1 MEFENTTM
9 LQFDGE
15 ELKGRP
21 LSENEAK
28 EKAFYLASQSNIDN
42 AVDVFNK
49 TYDDLTQ
56 MGYSDVYQNAEQ
68 AYQLESDEKNKLVI
82 ANLMG
87 DQSIP
92 RDQKQ
97 RMLRQ
102 YSLGGFIPK
111 TLKDKYIEDIAVLE
125 LGKST
130 LEMEG
135 QDQIVDSVNTRVNT
149 NNIEAIKENT
159 TFLKTLDEDYAKPI
173 SAEAAAL
180 VGNLG
185 VGTVKGFFGEFLYK
199 LAGLTVDLLKGN
211 DVDIARYK
219 KEWEEKSNTKL
230 GVDKLQNWF
239 DNLDPKFLA
248 KWMGVEKEFDEAYST
263 QALNWLGGEFE
274 LIAEKTVEKG
284 IAKDKDTALFTMEA
298 IGMMIPFAWKP
309 LKSGYNKLTHPKDS
323 PAVATITANPKLA
336 GDTLATS
343 LDGPDGAT
351 LADAMGTTPEAI
363 IAENVLPKHG
373 KKADT
378 GVQYFKYT
386 DEDGNVVYREIEK
399 VIKSKKKG
407 VPDIIR
413 FKKTKGQDMEYMRS
427 ADQGEIITLTRQDVA
442 LQNGPIPDIN
452 RRLKEKE
459 GMTEQAKIIYDSL
472 FDDTIVDSPARFAD
486 FERRFN
492 IAQSTKLHHNLPAS
506 TFNMGDKFLTGEM
519 VFTQGPD
526 YAFATKAAVEHGI
539 KQLKPLVDAMD
550 SPGTIRVRD
559 LKTNKVYEADAFL
572 KSKAKTLDKGEFQ
585 IEYDFKKEYDLLKNP
600 VIQDNRLDSETMS
613 FLGGLNAGGYKTS
626 SISEYFSGTGY
637 FPKWVE
643 MSRKG
648 VGEKAESL
656 LNRVTEKMDN
666 MVKVSTDINPY
677 MGHIARKMEAES
689 IDLYSFSELSNIE
702 VNGVRLG
709 DKLTSKQLERLDA
722 LQKEWRTVQ
731 DTLFEITNQGEKT
744 RLYAEGFDKGIYI
757 NNKPTLMFAKQ
768 FNQKTGIS
776 LSEVPAEVLD
786 IDTGRIVKYV
796 PDQSKG
802 NIFNA
807 KDPSVNIAS
816 GKELIR
822 LNKKQ
827 KDVTGA
833 STDYALISAKG
844 KSELKILPQRV
855 INKIPGHYYKQYES
869 HFFIKTKPTYVKHNG
884 IEYGRGTNRAV
895 PDEFIEVKGTATTK
909 YEADLLVKEMSDP
922 NSPNYVPDAVVMS
935 PEKSVANSIS
945 DHLAI
950 YKLDTDNYKNALT
963 RAEGVRYL
971 KDDNV
976 IMDPLKALHE
986 SSRRITS
993 TAAASQFEKAFTEKF
1008 VKDFKDVIPGDS
1020 FPRSL
1025 DEISA
1030 TAKGLPASPALE
1042 QMVINAK
1049 SAWKRHDHFTQAG
1062 EVGAF
1067 DRAWFNSLQSMA
1079 DILESRTFKVPAPV
1093 LRELAS
1099 MGISGASTVGK
1110 ALATRLMITY
1120 VLPMRHWIIQPSM
1133 FVEQATVFPKTAKAT
1148 FTKTPLLASELLGF
1162 DNSAVKSIVIKD
1174 PKAKLEYDLELKA
1187 LKEANVLETINQ
1199 NLAAHEVLGRR
1210 IRSFDEGT
1218 TIAGK
1223 LLRPVQTAEGVT
1235 AGAFNKYGYGVSELS
1250 NLVGMFLQNK
1260 ERWKAAN
1267 PGKDWTTKANV
1278 QSLAFEAWKQAGAMS
1293 RAGALQFQRQPILS
1307 FLTQF
1312 QAINVKG
1319 LVNVL
1324 QDNATNLTRGQRAM
1338 LAGNRILLHGV
1349 KYGTIGG
1356 AGKLIYDYFANHD
1369 DPEIQ
1374 ANAELLQKGAIDLS
1388 IEYLS
1393 ELIMDEKSDVS
1404 ISQSA
1409 SVSATNAPIEVLH
1422 GLFQSFA
1429 WFMGDR
1435 QAQAPNIPFNK
1446 AVGRI
1451 MESVSKAENI
1461 FKYRDVTGDSMFE
1474 VMPALLEATSL
1485 GSNLAKARRAWRM
1498 QDLYT
1503 KNGFAKGLEITKTDA
1518 FWQALGFSTFKEAE
1532 LRRGEELKRS
1542 SQQRVKDAISDLDG
1556 VFVDIFTGSRADA
1569 ETKFK
1574 LLNFEMN
1581 LLRQEGNF
1589 SGSELNEIYKEVLS
1603 RQAARATTTRTGSLF
1618 TYLLN
1623 SDGRGEDMQSIV
1635 NILKNVKK
1643 NDPVLQDY
1651 YDMIVN
1657 RKLSP
1662 IKE

>member
-1 MEFENTTM
+1 MEFENTTL
-9 LQFDGE
+9 LQFEGE

-21 LSENEAK
+21 LSETEAK
-28 EKAFYLASQSNIDN
+28 EKAFYLASQSNMDN
-42 AVDVFNK
+42 AVDVYNK
-49 TYDDLTQ
+49 TYDDFTQ
-56 MGYSDVYQNAEQ
+56 VGYSDVYQNAEV
-68 AYQLESDEKNKLVI
+68 AYQAEANEKNKLVI

-87 DQSIP
+87 DQTIP

-102 YSLGGFIPK
+102 YSLGGFIPRS
-111 TLKDKYIEDIAVLE
+111 LKDKYIEDIAILE
-125 LGKST
+125 LGQST
-130 LEMEG
+130 LDMEG
-135 QDQIVDSVNTRVNT
+135 QDQVVDSVNERVNN

-159 TFLKTLDEDYAKPI
+159 TFLKSIDEDYAKPI
-173 SAEAAAL
+173 SAEAASL

-185 VGTVKGFFGEFLYK
+185 VGTIKGIPQFLYS
-199 LAGLTVDLLKGN
+199 LAGLTVDLLKGKE
-211 DVDIARYK
+211 VDIARYR
-219 KEWEEKSNTKL
+219 KEWEEKTNTKL

-239 DNLDPKFLA
+239 DDLDPKFLA
-248 KWMGVEKEFDEAYST
+248 KWMGVEKEFDEAYAT
-263 QALNWLGGEFE
+263 QALNWVGGELE
-274 LIAEKTVEKG
+274 LIADKAVEKG
-284 IAKDKDTALFTMEA
+284 IAKDKETALFTMEA

-309 LKSGYNKLTHPKDS
+309 LKTQYNRLTHPKDS
-323 PAVATITANPKLA
+323 PAVATVTANPKLA

-343 LDGPDGAT
+343 LDGPDGAS
-351 LADAMGTTPEAI
+351 LADAMGTSQEAI
-363 IAENVLPKHG
+363 IAENVLAKTG
-373 KKADT
+373 KK
-378 GVQYFKYT
+378 T
-386 DEDGNVVYREIEK
+386 D
-399 VIKSKKKG
+399 
-407 VPDIIR
+407 
-413 FKKTKGQDMEYMRS
+413 
-427 ADQGEIITLTRQDVA
+427 
-442 LQNGPIPDIN
+442 QNGPIPDIN

-459 GMTEQAKIIYDSL
+459 GMSDSAKIIYDSL
-472 FDDTIVDSPARFAD
+472 FDDNIVDSPARFAD

-492 IAQSTKLHHNLPAS
+492 IAQSTKLHHNQPAS
-506 TFNMGDKFLTGEM
+506 TFNMVDNVLEGEM

-526 YAFATKAAVEHGI
+526 YAFASKAAVEHGI
-539 KQLKPLVDAMD
+539 KQLRPLVEAMD
-550 SPGTIRVRD
+550 EPGAIKVRD
-559 LKTNKVYEADAFL
+559 LKTNKVYDADAFL

-585 IEYDFKKEYDLLKNP
+585 IEYGFKKKYDLLDNP
-600 VIQDNRLDSETMS
+600 VIEDNRLDSETMS
-613 FLGGLNAGGYKTS
+613 FIGGLNAGAYKTS

-637 FPKWVE
+637 FPKWAE
-643 MSRKG
+643 MARKG
-648 VGEKAESL
+648 VSEKAENL

-666 MVKVSTDINPY
+666 MVKVSRDINPY

-689 IDLYSFSELSNIE
+689 IDLYSVSELSNIE

-709 DKLTSKQLERLDA
+709 DKLTTKQLERLDA

-744 RLYAEGFDKGIYI
+744 RLYAEGYDKGIYI
-757 NNKPTLMFAKQ
+757 NNRPTLMFAKQ
-768 FNQKTGIS
+768 FNQKKGIL

-786 IDTGRIVKYV
+786 IDSGKIVKYV
-796 PDQSKG
+796 PDESKG

-807 KDPSVNIAS
+807 KDSTVNVAS
-816 GKELIR
+816 GKELVR
-822 LNKKQ
+822 LSKRQ

-833 STDYALISAKG
+833 SADYALISAKG

-869 HFFIKTKPTYVKHNG
+869 HFFIKTKPIYVKHNG
-884 IEYGRGTNRAV
+884 IEYGRGTNRPV
-895 PDEFIEVKGTATTK
+895 PDSFTEVKGTATTK

-945 DHLAI
+945 DHIAI
-950 YKLDTDNYKNALT
+950 YKMDTDNYKNALT

-986 SSRRITS
+986 SARRITS
-993 TAAASQFEKAFTEKF
+993 TAAGSQFEKAFTQKF
-1008 VKDFKDVIPGDS
+1008 VKDFKDVIPGDTY
-1020 FPRSL
+1020 PTSL
-1025 DEISA
+1025 NEISA
-1030 TAKGLPASPALE
+1030 TAKGKAASPALE
-1042 QMVINAK
+1042 QMVKDAQ
-1049 SAWKRHDHFTQAG
+1049 SAWLRHDHFIQAG
-1062 EVGAF
+1062 DVKSF
-1067 DRAWFNSLQSMA
+1067 DRIWFNSLQSMA
-1079 DILESRTFKVPAPV
+1079 DILESRTFKVPASE
-1093 LRELAS
+1093 LRKLAS
-1099 MGISGASTVGK
+1099 MGITGASTLGK

-1133 FVEQATVFPKTAKAT
+1133 FIEQATVFPKTAKAT

-1162 DNSAVKSIVIKD
+1162 DSQAVKSIMIKD

-1218 TIAGK
+1218 SIPGK
-1223 LLRPVQTAEGVT
+1223 ILRPVQTAEGVV
-1235 AGAFNKYGYGVSELS
+1235 AGGFNKYGYGVSELS

-1267 PGKDWTTKANV
+1267 PGKDWTTKANIN
-1278 QSLAFEAWKQAGAMS
+1278 QLAFEAWKQAGSMS
-1293 RAGALQFQRQPILS
+1293 RAGALQFQRQPVLS

-1319 LVNVL
+1319 LVQVL
-1324 QDNATNLTRGQRAM
+1324 QDNGTNLTRGQRAM
-1338 LAGNRILLHGV
+1338 LVGNRVLLHGV

-1369 DPEIQ
+1369 NPEIQ

-1393 ELIMDEKSDVS
+1393 ELLMDEKSDVS
-1404 ISQSA
+1404 ISASA

-1422 GLFQSFA
+1422 GLFQSVA

-1461 FKYRDVTGDSMFE
+1461 FKYRDITGDSMFE

-1485 GSNLAKARRAWRM
+1485 GSNVSKARRAWRM

-1518 FWQALGFSTFKEAE
+1518 FWQALGFTTFKEAE

-1542 SQQRVKDAISDLDG
+1542 AQQKVKDAISDLDS
-1556 VFVDIFTGSRADA
+1556 VFIDVFTGTRADA

-1623 SDGRGEDMQSIV
+1623 SDGRTEDMQSIV
-1635 NILKNVKK
+1635 NILKNVKE

-1651 YDMIVN
+1651 YDMVVN